1 MPQVLKVL
9 TYLKDREIA
18 RFQVTRVEWGLAIK
32 KLFLLDLETKEEYSL
47 SALTWKVQHEVA
59 RFLTNNPGSTTQDI
73 VGRTIEFRLLTNKSF
88 SVDILG
94 TSISSGVNNGNK
106 NSLIGS

>member
-1 MPQVLKVL
+1 MPQVLKIL
-9 TYLKDREIA
+9 TYLRDREIA
-18 RFQVTRVEWGLAIK
+18 KFRVTKVEWGLAIK
-32 KLFLLDLETKEEYSL
+32 KLFLKDLETGEEYSL

-59 RFLTNNPGSTTQDI
+59 RFLTNNPGFTTKDI

-94 TSISSGVNNGNK
+94 TSEDIGDTNVNINSVSS
-106 NSLIGS
+106 S